1 MICDSQ
7 HFTGRGRNPMTEPP
21 SSPVGPV
28 PHNCRVVEISREP
41 IELYKILKFEGFAA
55 SGGEAKAVVAAGAV
69 RVNGHCE
76 TQKRRKIVSGDTIE
90 CNGRKIRIARSP
102 ALDEHPASTVAT
114 DAQGSTQ
121 L

>member
-1 MICDSQ
+1 
-7 HFTGRGRNPMTEPP
+7 MTAPP
-21 SSPVGPV
+21 SSPDALA
-28 PHNCRVVEISREP
+28 PHDFRVVEISREP

-90 CNGRKIRIARSP
+90 FNGQKIRITRSSAP
-102 ALDEHPASTVAT
+102 DERPASTGGSVAR

-121 L
+121 Q